1 MSLES
6 IGAVIENQ
14 SMATERAGLAQED
27 FLQVLLTQLTFQDPL
42 EPLDNSEFLAQFAQL
57 TNLAQ
62 TQQQNERL
70 DALLT
75 FQSSTQA
82 VGLIGRTVEVQTEA
96 GVSVGDV
103 TTITFQNNSPLLT
116 IQEADGG
123 FITNVSLGQ
132 ISVVR

>member
-1 MSLES
+1 MVES

-14 SMATERAGLAQED
+14 NLATDRAGLAQED

-82 VGLIGRTVEVQTEA
+82 VGLLGRTVEVQTEA
-96 GVSVGDV
+96 GTSVGDV
-103 TTITFQNNSPLLT
+103 TAIAFEDGLPVMTIEES
-116 IQEADGG
+116 GG
-123 FITNVSLGQ
+123 SFITDVTLGQ
-132 ISVVR
+132 IRLVR

>member
-1 MSLES
+1 MNVES

-14 SMATERAGLAQED
+14 NLATDRAGLAQED

-57 TNLAQ
+57 TTLAQ

-75 FQSSTQA
+75 FQSGTQA
-82 VGLIGRTVEVQTEA
+82 VGLIGRTVEIDTD
-96 GVSVGDV
+96 GGPRVGDV
-103 TTITFQNNSPLLT
+103 SAISFQNNAPVLT

-123 FITNVSLGQ
+123 FIPNVTLGQ
-132 ISVVR
+132 ITLIR